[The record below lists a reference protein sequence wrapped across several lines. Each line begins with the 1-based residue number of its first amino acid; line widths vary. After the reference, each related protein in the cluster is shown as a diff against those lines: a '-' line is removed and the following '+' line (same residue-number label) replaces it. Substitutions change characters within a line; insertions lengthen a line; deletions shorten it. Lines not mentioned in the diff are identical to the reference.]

1 MPAAPSTSVIVPIGA
16 VDDLVEM
23 QLRAIAAQDITEPF
37 DVLLSLNSPS
47 PAQRDALDA
56 AVARLGDDRFIVVDS
71 SDRRGASHARNVGV
85 AKASADRLAFCDAD
99 DIVERDWL
107 RRLLIG
113 LETFDAVGGH
123 LDERE
128 LVPARQRSWRP
139 PATPGELPRF
149 QGVPYI
155 VSANMAVRRAAFD
168 AVGGFD
174 EELSRCE
181 DIAISFSLLHHGFTI
196 GYVADAVVKYR
207 HRGGLKALI
216 RQHYLYGKGMTEV
229 LTRLGVPSTSTSSSA
244 GQPALAQPT
253 GLGLLKANRSRGQQW
268 SMFMVIRRASTLSG
282 RLVGLR
288 AERRRRVTGTST

>member
-23 QLRAIAAQDITEPF
+23 QLRAIAAQDVTEQF
-37 DVLLSLNSPS
+37 EVLLSLNSPS
-47 PAQRDALDA
+47 VTQRDALDA

-99 DIVERDWL
+99 DVVEHDGL
-107 RRLLIG
+107 RRLLAG
-113 LETFDAVGGH
+113 LDTFDAVGGH
-123 LDERE
+123 LDERD
-128 LVPARQRSWRP
+128 LVPVRQRSWRP

-181 DIAISFSLLHHGFTI
+181 DIAISFSLLHRGFTI

-229 LTRLGVPSTSTSSSA
+229 LTRLGVPSTSSSA

-268 SMFMVIRRASTLSG
+268 SVFMVIRRASTLSG

-288 AERRRRVTGTST
+288 AERRRSAAGTST